1 MLVSVACKV
10 FKDQPV
16 QQDLLGLKA
25 IPVTL
30 ALLDRVAQLVLPVP
44 KAYLVRLAL
53 LGQLDL
59 LGQKGT
65 PEILDQR
72 DQLALPDPQDQPDR
86 LGQPDPQDQP
96 VQIQQCQDQQGQQDQ
111 PDPQVPPDHRE

>member
-16 QQDLLGLKA
+16 QPDQLGLKA

-30 ALLDRVAQLVLPVP
+30 ALLDRVAQRALPVP

-53 LGQLDL
+53 LGQLDQL
-59 LGQKGT
+59 VLKATQVK
-65 PEILDQR
+65 LD
-72 DQLALPDPQDQPDR
+72 LPDLKDQPDR
-86 LGQPDPQDQP
+86 RGQPDPQDQL